1 MKKYVVEMRINL
13 DESKLEKG
21 QTVEDYIYNSLK
33 KLPFQVNFVFAKEQ
47 SKTSSVGGKMQIRK
61 L

>member
-21 QTVEDYIYNSLK
+21 QTVEDYIYNSLNGV
-33 KLPFQVNFVFAKEQ
+33 PFGVYFVKAKEQ
-47 SKTSSVGGKMQIRK
+47 LNTSSNGGKMQIRK

>member
-1 MKKYVVEMRINL
+1 MKKYVVEMHINL

-21 QTVEDYIYNSLK
+21 QTIEDYIYNSLK
-33 KLPFQVNFVFAKEQ
+33 EIPFNVYFVKAKEQ
-47 SKTSSVGGKMQIRK
+47 LNTSSNGGKMQIRK

>member
-21 QTVEDYIYNSLK
+21 QTVEDYIYKSLK
-33 KLPFQVNFVFAKEQ
+33 EVPFNVYFVMAKEQ
-47 SKTSSVGGKMQIRK
+47 LNTSSTGGKMQIKK

>member
-33 KLPFQVNFVFAKEQ
+33 EVPFGVYFVKANEQ
-47 SKTSSVGGKMQIRK
+47 LNTSSNGGKMQIRK